1 MLDCFCVG
9 VSLAECYVLAVLVIP
24 KHCSPSPGL
33 SSGGC
38 SSLSEVTQH
47 SEVAVHCVLRKLWD
61 EDGGGAGWI

>member
-9 VSLAECYVLAVLVIP
+9 VSPAECNVLAVLAIP
-24 KHCSPSPGL
+24 KHCSPSLGL
-33 SSGGC
+33 SSGGH

-47 SEVAVHCVLRKLWD
+47 SKVTVHFVPRKLWA